1 MVISPNMKGYI
12 MPTFV
17 YPTPSVSAPASFE
30 VLLAKMMPHFRYF
43 AKRLIRRK
51 GSRRFD
57 FDDVIQELVGFA
69 LETYRSLIKRGK
81 EVYFTPIMKYA
92 IKRYQ
97 EGRRFTGSN
106 TTDILSEQTQKLGRS
121 DTCQLS
127 VFDGEPGH
135 RGFCFHQQQPD
146 VFDMVQM
153 RIDYQTWLSDQSPRD
168 QEIVKALS
176 YGFTTNEVAKMHG
189 VSAALISQYRKK
201 YANSWNAFISD
212 KEMA

>member
-1 MVISPNMKGYI
+1 

-17 YPTPSVSAPASFE
+17 YPTTAAPVSFD
-30 VLLAKMMPHFRYF
+30 VLLAKMMPHFRYY

-69 LETYRSLIKRGK
+69 LETYRSLIRRGK

-92 IKRYQ
+92 IKRYR
-97 EGRRFTGSN
+97 EGRRFAIGSN

-153 RIDYQTWLSDQSPRD
+153 RIDFSTWLTDQTPRD
-168 QEIVKALS
+168 QNIIKALS
-176 YGFTTNEVAKMHG
+176 HGFTTNEVAKMHG
-189 VSAALISQYRKK
+189 VSASLISQYRKK
-201 YANSWNAFISD
+201 YADSWNAYIAD
-212 KEMA
+212 KRETA